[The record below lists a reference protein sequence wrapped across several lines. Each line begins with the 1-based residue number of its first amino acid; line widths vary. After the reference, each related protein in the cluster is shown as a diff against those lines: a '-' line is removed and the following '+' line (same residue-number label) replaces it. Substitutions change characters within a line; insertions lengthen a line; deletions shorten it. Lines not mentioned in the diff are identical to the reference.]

1 MLIKTLKNYWFS
13 EKEAKVYLACLELW
27 NALVS
32 SIARHSGEHRITT
45 YSILKDLKK
54 RWISQELTKNK
65 VKYFS
70 VINPEQ
76 LLLLEEK
83 KVEKLK
89 KIMPELLAISNAFGN
104 KPKVYFYEW
113 REKLQ
118 NLFLEILKHWETMTE
133 PFLSFTGTE
142 NIDKEFEKFL
152 VWEFR
157 EKRSKIK
164 IWTKVIMSD
173 INWVYNKYHYESD
186 YETVTISDPIFE
198 MWNEI
203 ALYWKNKI
211 AILNYK
217 SWEIYGLIIE
227 SDTLFKT
234 FKSMFNLIWKT
245 YKK

>member
-1 MLIKTLKNYWFS
+1 MLIETLKNYWFS

-32 SIARHSGEHRITT
+32 SIARHSWEHRITT

-54 RWISQELTKNK
+54 RGVATELTKNK

-70 VINPEQ
+70 VIEPEQ
-76 LLLLEEK
+76 LLDQEEK

-89 KIMPELLAISNAFGN
+89 KVMPELLALSNAFWN
-104 KPKVYFYEW
+104 KPKVYFYEG

-118 NLFLEILKHWETMTE
+118 NLFLEILKEWNNMTE
-133 PFLSFTGTE
+133 PYLSFTWTE
-142 NIDKEFEKFL
+142 DIDKEFEKFL
-152 VWEFR
+152 IWEFK
-157 EKRSKIK
+157 EKRNNIK
-164 IWTKVIMSD
+164 IWTKIIMSD
-173 INWVYNKYHYESD
+173 INWVYNKYHYESN
-186 YETVTISDPIFE
+186 YETVTVSDPVFE

-203 ALYWKNKI
+203 VLYWNNKI
-211 AILNYK
+211 GILNYK
-217 SWEIYGLIIE
+217 AWEIYGLIIE

-234 FKSMFNLIWKT
+234 FKSMFNIIWKA